1 MFVTSTDRQRFVI
14 ADGVEQL
21 RHGVASE
28 LLDFSYKKKTKTCT
42 FADMYTPKS
51 SIQVSDQ
58 IDR

>member
-1 MFVTSTDRQRFVI
+1 MFVTSTDRQRLDI

-42 FADMYTPKS
+42 FADTPKS

>member
-1 MFVTSTDRQRFVI
+1 MFVTSTERQRLDI

-28 LLDFSYKKKTKTCT
+28 LLDFSHKKKTKTCT
-42 FADMYTPKS
+42 FADTPKS